1 MLGLISVFKKK
12 FIFLYLQEIGVI
24 NLLYNCMS
32 FIAARKD
39 TTTKNCFVW
48 VFFNWDDGEIEHYIP
63 HLLHVFWQYLTARS
77 RFEQI
82 TTSTPGA
89 EQKAG

>member
-1 MLGLISVFKKK
+1 M
-12 FIFLYLQEIGVI
+12 
-24 NLLYNCMS
+24 NLLYDCML
-32 FIAARKD
+32 FFAARED
-39 TTTKNCFVW
+39 TTTKNG
-48 VFFNWDDGEIEHYIP
+48 FFLNRGDGDFENHIP

-77 RFEQI
+77 RFEQM